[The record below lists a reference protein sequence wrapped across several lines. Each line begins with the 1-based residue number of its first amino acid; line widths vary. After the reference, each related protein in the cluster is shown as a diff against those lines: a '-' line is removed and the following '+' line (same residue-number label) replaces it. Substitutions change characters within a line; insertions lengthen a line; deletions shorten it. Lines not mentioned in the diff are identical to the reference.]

1 MFSNDEIVKLLGYR
15 DLGLDENDD
24 VIVGDVNSVIL
35 PRKEFYDIIQ
45 KSFDYIL
52 SERGKAVKK

>member
-52 SERGKAVKK
+52 SERDKAVKK